1 MGQRVKERQ
10 STYAFISFGQKSRLD
25 EGLPVGGEYD
35 HTWALERT
43 PCPSKLGCRGEGEDR
58 WRPG

>member
-10 STYAFISFGQKSRLD
+10 STYAFISFGQKSRLV

-43 PCPSKLGCRGEGEDR
+43 PCPSKLGCRG
-58 WRPG
+58 